1 MPDTHLGRQN
11 TGAVWPGGAS
21 KQGPHRVGAFSICPQ
36 LEAFGYELNLRPSI
50 EKEATKIGTLVHVGL
65 AYRYGTQLA
74 TAHKPSWLVYQDG
87 RYAIWICGQ
96 DRPDLAQEALRIYDA
111 YCAHWDPLIA
121 SGVAPAFRP
130 LLIEHQ
136 FEVGFTMPDG
146 SSEPYT
152 ARIDLLA
159 EVVLPTGREVWLIDH
174 KTGSKLTNHTGT
186 SYRADRQ
193 MLTGLALCRAH
204 GFNVNRVIINAMSR
218 EYPQPRFARFEV
230 PISHEAY
237 SRLGADTAYVLQQM
251 NDVRKRY
258 PDPNNRPRSWDSCLR
273 KYGRCDFWDVCT
285 NGQQELI
292 QYVKRT

>member
-11 TGAVWPGGAS
+11 TGAVWPGGSS
-21 KQGPHRVGAFSICPQ
+21 KQGPHRVGAFDICAQ

-65 AYRYGTQLA
+65 AYRYGSQLA
-74 TAHKPSWLVYQDG
+74 TAHKPSWLVYPDG

-136 FEVGFTMPDG
+136 FEVGFAMPDG

-159 EVVLPTGREVWLIDH
+159 EVVLPTGRELWLVDH

-237 SRLGADTAYVLQQM
+237 SRLGADTAYALERM
-251 NDVRKRY
+251 NDVRKRF
-258 PDPNNRPRSWDSCLR
+258 PDPNNRPRNYDACLR